1 MRSISPNAYQ
11 SNKDSFSSQPQQQ
24 QKAILKPVVYE
35 AVHVPVNEQIV
46 HANNFR
52 LNMSP
57 THIAPPSGQTV
68 YRTIQSPNHPIP
80 QQIIQQI
87 QNIQTFPQQKD
98 LKLQT
103 SVAEFQVPQS
113 QSQETNSLKSDDRF
127 YREFEDR
134 IRVIRNESDSWKQK
148 FIISENDKVKQLQ
161 DMENHY
167 KMEMHNQS
175 QQLKQFYQV
184 TMNELNDEL
193 KHLQREL
200 DNSNKEIEKA
210 RKKCHQLEMD
220 QFELKTQ
227 IVDANAQK
235 DQAQKELVRMTNLY
249 QRIKIDMDE
258 MRTQQEI
265 MKKRIINEQ
274 ELEKLKEIINQRE
287 NEIDDLKMRNSQ
299 LEILGIDVR
308 KLDTQNHELQNQLEI
323 LQSQIS
329 IYETKIIEQR
339 NEIDNLNSINK
350 RMNNQ
355 LQEKKNHDKLSKT
368 IYEQEMLNQL
378 NQAQVLSQEKDN
390 QIKSLNIQ
398 LSQLQLKYDQLQQQI
413 ISIRENYEQELT
425 EARMK
430 QGKFEQE
437 FQDDITQKFQ
447 LMSREIQQLQQER
460 QQLLNDLSQQSQQKI
475 RLDQKL
481 QQQQKEIDNF
491 NYQSQLRNKELVDNQ
506 ETINQMSK
514 QVTNLSKEKQ
524 NLQEQIHK
532 LHYQYQDFNK
542 VNYFYEK
549 VLCSIEMEALRE
561 RLDNAL
567 SELETIK
574 ANQLSMYKF
583 S

>member
-11 SNKDSFSSQPQQQ
+11 PSKDSFSSQTQQ
-24 QKAILKPVVYE
+24 QKAILKTLVYE

-46 HANNFR
+46 HVNNIR
-52 LNMSP
+52 QNMSP
-57 THIAPPSGQTV
+57 ANVAPKSGQTV
-68 YRTIQSPNHPIP
+68 YRTFQSPNNR
-80 QQIIQQI
+80 IQQQTI
-87 QNIQTFPQQKD
+87 QNFQNIQTLPQQKE

-103 SVAEFQVPQS
+103 SVAEFQIPQS
-113 QSQETNSLKSDDRF
+113 QSQETYTAKSDDRI
-127 YREFEDR
+127 YREVEDR
-134 IRVIRNESDSWKQK
+134 IKVIRNESDSWKQK

-184 TMNELNDEL
+184 TMNELNEEL
-193 KHLQREL
+193 KYLQREL
-200 DNSNKEIEKA
+200 DNQNRETEKA

-227 IVDANAQK
+227 IVDAIAQK
-235 DQAQKELVRMTNLY
+235 DQAQKELARMTNLY

-265 MKKRIINEQ
+265 MKKRVVNEQ

-287 NEIDDLKMRNSQ
+287 NEIDDLKIRNSQ
-299 LEILGIDVR
+299 LEILSMDVR

-323 LQSQIS
+323 LSSQIS
-329 IYETKIIEQR
+329 IYETKIVEQR
-339 NEIDNLNSINK
+339 NEFENLNSINK
-350 RMNNQ
+350 RLNNQ
-355 LQEKKNHDKLSKT
+355 LQEKKNHENLSKN

-398 LSQLQLKYDQLQQQI
+398 FSQLQLKYDQLQQQI

-425 EARMK
+425 EARLK

-447 LMSREIQQLQQER
+447 LMTNEIQQLQQER
-460 QQLLNDLSQQSQQKI
+460 QQLLNDLSSQSQQKI
-475 RLDQKL
+475 RYDQKL

-506 ETINQMSK
+506 ETINQLNK
-514 QVTNLSKEKQ
+514 QVTALQKEKQ
-524 NLQEQIHK
+524 NLQEEIHK

-542 VNYFYEK
+542 VNYQYEK

-561 RLDNAL
+561 RLDIAL
-567 SELETIK
+567 SEIESIK
-574 ANQLSMYKF
+574 TNQLSMYKY

>member
-1 MRSISPNAYQ
+1 MRSISPNTYQ
-11 SNKDSFSSQPQQQ
+11 SNQDSFTSYPQQ
-24 QKAILKPVVYE
+24 QKAILKPLVYE
-35 AVHVPVNEQIV
+35 AVHVPVNEQIL
-46 HANNFR
+46 HTNSIR

-68 YRTIQSPNHPIP
+68 YRTLQSTNNQIP
-80 QQIIQQI
+80 TQTIQQI
-87 QNIQTFPQQKD
+87 QNIQTFPQQ
-98 LKLQT
+98 KLQT

-113 QSQETNSLKSDDRF
+113 QSQETYSSTKSDDRF
-127 YREFEDR
+127 YREIEDR

-167 KMEMHNQS
+167 KMEIHNQS

-184 TMNELNDEL
+184 TINDLNEEL

-200 DNSNKEIEKA
+200 DNSDREIEKA
-210 RKKCHQLEMD
+210 RKKCHSLEMD

-235 DQAQKELVRMTNLY
+235 DQSQKELTRMTNLY
-249 QRIKIDMDE
+249 QKIKIDMDE
-258 MRTQQEI
+258 MKTQQDF
-265 MKKRIINEQ
+265 MKKRVVNEQ
-274 ELEKLKEIINQRE
+274 ELEKLKEIINLRE
-287 NEIDDLKMRNSQ
+287 NEIDDLKLRNSQ
-299 LEILGIDVR
+299 LEILSIDVR

-339 NEIDNLNSINK
+339 NEVDNLNSINK
-350 RMNNQ
+350 RLNNQ

-368 IYEQEMLNQL
+368 IYEQEMFNQL
-378 NQAQVLSQEKDN
+378 NQAQALSQDKDN

-398 LSQLQLKYDQLQQQI
+398 ISQLQLKYDQLQSQI
-413 ISIRENYEQELT
+413 ISIRESYEQQLT

-437 FQDDITQKFQ
+437 FQDDITSKFQ

-460 QQLLNDLSQQSQQKI
+460 QQLLNDLSQQSQQKT
-475 RLDQKL
+475 RQDQKL

-491 NYQSQLRNKELVDNQ
+491 NYQSSLRNKELVDHK
-506 ETINQMSK
+506 ETINQLTK
-514 QVTNLSKEKQ
+514 QVAAISKEKQ
-524 NLQEQIHK
+524 ILQEQIHK

-542 VNYFYEK
+542 VSYQYEK

-567 SELETIK
+567 SEIETIK

>member
-24 QKAILKPVVYE
+24 KAILKPIVYE
-35 AVHVPVNEQIV
+35 AIHVPVNEQIV
-46 HANNFR
+46 HANNIR

-57 THIAPPSGQTV
+57 AHIAPPSGQTV
-68 YRTIQSPNHPIP
+68 YRTLQTPNTQIP
-80 QQIIQQI
+80 PQTIQQI
-87 QNIQTFPQQKD
+87 QNIQTFPQQKE

-113 QSQETNSLKSDDRF
+113 QSQETYSSAKSEDRL
-127 YREFEDR
+127 YREVEDR

-148 FIISENDKVKQLQ
+148 FIISENDKVKQMQ

-184 TMNELNDEL
+184 SMNELNEEL

-200 DNSNKEIEKA
+200 DNSNRETEKT

-265 MKKRIINEQ
+265 MKKRIVNEQ
-274 ELEKLKEIINQRE
+274 ELEKLKEIINLRE
-287 NEIDDLKMRNSQ
+287 NEIDDLKIRNSQ
-299 LEILGIDVR
+299 LEILSIDVR

-329 IYETKIIEQR
+329 IYETKIIESR

-350 RMNNQ
+350 RLNNQ

-368 IYEQEMLNQL
+368 IQEQDMLNQL
-378 NQAQVLSQEKDN
+378 NQAQTLTQEKDN

-398 LSQLQLKYDQLQQQI
+398 ISQLQLKYDQQSQQI

-425 EARMK
+425 ETRMK

-475 RLDQKL
+475 RQDQKL

-491 NYQSQLRNKELVDNQ
+491 NYQSSLRNKELVDNK
-506 ETINQMSK
+506 ETINQLTK
-514 QVTNLSKEKQ
+514 QVAAISKEKQ

-542 VNYFYEK
+542 VNYQYEK

-567 SELETIK
+567 SEIETIK